1 VLAAASLH
9 WDIIGGSL
17 MSLPLKALFY
27 SHLLIEPHMQV
38 QEHTKQIVCINC
50 GSIDDYRTEM
60 KANNL
65 TAYCNGCDRFIT
77 NIPYKDAQFYF
88 GKYKG
93 IPVANITDL
102 SYLQWAINN
111 IPKLSA
117 HMRAAIHQRIYE
129 LKNLAR

>member
-1 VLAAASLH
+1 LFIVFAAASVFLF
-9 WDIIGGSL
+9 
-17 MSLPLKALFY
+17 PLQKQ
-27 SHLLIEPHMQV
+27 PRMPV

-50 GSIDDYRTEM
+50 GSIDDYRTDM

-102 SYLQWAINN
+102 SYLQWAVNN

-117 HMRAAIHQRIYE
+117 HMRAAICQRISE
-129 LKNLAR
+129 LKILAR